1 MTITYLDH
9 SGFLVESTTCYL
21 LFDFVKGELPALQTS
36 KPLYIFASHFHD
48 DHFSKRIF
56 EIGHAP
62 AHTTVFLGK
71 GIFPK
76 TIPDELKDR
85 AHIMK
90 KHEDFSDALIQV
102 ETLDSNDSGVA
113 FVISLIDE
121 KNASLSSGC
130 SSSNYNHSFSQNT
143 ATDTSLSSE
152 KHMLTLYFAGDLNAW
167 YWDGD
172 EEDRKLMRIYHDE
185 LTRIKGRHFDVA
197 FIPLDPRLGRYETLG
212 ISDFFEYCTA
222 DVIVPMHCW
231 GEMDVITRARKN
243 PALGDYKKNILQI
256 RNNGDTFNL

>member
-113 FVISLIDE
+113 FIVGFD
-121 KNASLSSGC
+121 NR
-130 SSSNYNHSFSQNT
+130 
-143 ATDTSLSSE
+143 
-152 KHMLTLYFAGDLNAW
+152 MLYFAGDLNAW

-243 PALGDYKKNILQI
+243 PALGDYRKNILEI
-256 RNNGDTFNL
+256 RRSGDTFTL